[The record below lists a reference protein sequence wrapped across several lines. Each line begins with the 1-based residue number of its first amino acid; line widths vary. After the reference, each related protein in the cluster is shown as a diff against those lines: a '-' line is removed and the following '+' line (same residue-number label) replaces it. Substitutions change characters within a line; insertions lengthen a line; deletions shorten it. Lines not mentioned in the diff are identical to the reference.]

1 MSQERL
7 TALQHALAGQQ
18 VQGFLIPR
26 CDEYQNEYVPA
37 ADERLAWLTGFT
49 GSAGL
54 AAIAGDRTALFVD
67 GRYTLQAAQQIGSQP
82 IEQQNLAPADIANWL
97 CATLKEGDTLG
108 YDPRLH
114 TEPGLAPLKKR
125 LDECGIHLLA
135 LDANPIDR
143 IWDNR
148 PAAPCG
154 AARPHPLTFTG
165 EDSASKR
172 QRIAEQLATKKQ
184 DALWLANPEVCAWLF
199 NIRGSDIPHLPVALS
214 MGFLYQD
221 GSAVLYLAESAT
233 TEALRQHLGRDVE
246 IVHDKLALFTAAERQ
261 HVQKVWA
268 DPLLTNCW
276 TLHELRNREIKILL
290 ERDPITLA
298 KARKNAVE
306 LEGSRAAHIRDGAAL
321 CEFLAELPAAVA
333 GGRQDKSFGEL
344 EAVQLLRSKREL
356 REGFTDDSFDT
367 ISGYCGNGAIVHYR
381 VSPQSSLPMR
391 AAGIYLIDSGG
402 QYPDGTTDVT
412 RTVALGEPPPR
423 AKEHFTRVLKGHIAI
438 ASLRFPKGTCGEQI
452 DAFARKS
459 LWDVGL
465 DYAHGTGHGVG
476 SFLSVHEG
484 PQRIGKAN
492 TNVALE
498 AGMIV
503 SNEPGFYLTGEYGI
517 RIENL
522 VFVKESAEYP
532 GFLEFEALTMAP
544 IERQLVDPELLA
556 DSELIWLNRY
566 HATVRE
572 TLLPLV
578 SEQTRNWLV
587 AATEP
592 LSKAQ

>member
-7 TALQHALAGQQ
+7 EALQQALADQQ
-18 VQGFLIPR
+18 IQGFLVPR

-37 ADERLAWLTGFT
+37 ADERLAWLTTFD

-54 AAIAGDRTALFVD
+54 AAVTTDRAALFVD
-67 GRYTLQAAQQIGSQP
+67 GRYTIQAKQQIGSQP
-82 IEQQNLAPADIANWL
+82 IEQRSLLAADITDWL
-97 CATLKEGDTLG
+97 CGALKDGDTLG

-125 LDECGIHLLA
+125 LDECGILLRA
-135 LDANPIDR
+135 LDSNPIDR
-143 IWDNR
+143 IWQDR
-148 PAAPCG
+148 PALPSG
-154 AARPHPLTFTG
+154 AAHPHPQTFTG

-172 QRIAEQLATKKQ
+172 QRIAKLLKCKNQE
-184 DALWLANPEVCAWLF
+184 ALWLANPEVCAWLF

-221 GSAVLYLAESAT
+221 GSATLYLAESAIGD
-233 TEALRQHLGRDVE
+233 ALRQHLGNEVE
-246 IVHDKLALFTAAERQ
+246 IVTDKPALFTAAERQ
-261 HVQKVWA
+261 HVQRVWV

-276 TLHELRNREIKILL
+276 TLHELRNREMQILL
-290 ERDPITLA
+290 ERDPITGA
-298 KARKNAVE
+298 KALKNNVE

-321 CEFLAELPAAVA
+321 CEFLAELPDAV
-333 GGRQDKSFGEL
+333 QTDNFGEL
-344 EAVQLLRSKREL
+344 EAVKLLREKREQ
-356 REGFTDDSFDT
+356 REGFTNDSFDS
-367 ISGYCGNGAIVHYR
+367 ISGYRGNGAIVHYR
-381 VSPQSSLPMR
+381 VTAESSLPMK
-391 AAGIYLIDSGG
+391 AEGIYLIDSGG

-412 RTVALGEPPPR
+412 RTVALGDFPSM

-438 ASLRFPKGTCGEQI
+438 ASLRFPAGTCGEQI

-459 LWDVGL
+459 LWDAGL

-484 PQRIGKAN
+484 PQRIGKVC

-503 SNEPGFYLTGEYGI
+503 SNEPGFYLADEYGI

-522 VFVKESAEYP
+522 IFVKESAGYT
-532 GFLEFEALTMAP
+532 GFLEFEDLTLAP
-544 IERQLVDPELLA
+544 IELRLVDPKLLTEPELQ
-556 DSELIWLNRY
+556 WLNDY
-566 HATVRE
+566 HEKVRE
-572 TLLPLV
+572 TLTPLV
-578 SEQTRNWLV
+578 NEKTQAWLEESTRPI
-587 AATEP
+587 ARD
-592 LSKAQ
+592 

>member
-7 TALQHALAGQQ
+7 EALRQALAEQQ
-18 VQGFLIPR
+18 VQGFLTPR
-26 CDEYQNEYVPA
+26 CDEYQNEYVPGS
-37 ADERLAWLTGFT
+37 DERLAWLTGFT

-54 AAIAGDRTALFVD
+54 AATAGERSALFVD

-82 IEQQNLAPADIANWL
+82 IEQQSLTPVDITNWL
-97 CATLKEGDTLG
+97 CEALREGDTLG

-125 LDECGIHLLA
+125 FDECGIHLRA
-135 LDANPIDR
+135 LDANPIDS
-143 IWDNR
+143 IWKDR
-148 PAAPCG
+148 PATPSG
-154 AARPHPLTFTG
+154 AARPHPLAFTG
-165 EDSASKR
+165 EESTSKR
-172 QRIAEQLATKKQ
+172 QRIAEMLAAKKQ

-214 MGFLYQD
+214 MGFLYRD
-221 GSAVLYLAESAT
+221 GSATLYLAESAT
-233 TEALRQHLGRDVE
+233 SDALRQHLGRDVE
-246 IVHDKLALFTAAERQ
+246 IVSDKASLFVAAERQ

-276 TLHELRNREIKILL
+276 TLHELRNREMQILL
-290 ERDPITLA
+290 ERDPITVA
-298 KARKNAVE
+298 KARKNTVE

-321 CEFLAELPAAVA
+321 CEFLAELPGAV
-333 GGRQDKSFGEL
+333 GSENFGEL
-344 EAVQLLRSKREL
+344 EAVDLLRSKREQ
-356 REGFTDDSFDT
+356 REGFTDDSFDS
-367 ISGYCGNGAIVHYR
+367 ISGYRGNGAIVHYR
-381 VSPQSSLPMR
+381 VTQESSLPMH
-391 AAGIYLIDSGG
+391 AEGIYLIDSGG

-412 RTVALGEPPPR
+412 RTVALGDFPEQ
-423 AKEHFTRVLKGHIAI
+423 AKGQFTRVLKGHIAL
-438 ASLRFPKGTCGEQI
+438 ATLRFPKGTCGEQI

-484 PQRIGKAN
+484 PQRIGKAT

-498 AGMIV
+498 PGMIV

-522 VFVKESAEYP
+522 IFITESQNYP
-532 GFLEFEALTMAP
+532 GFLEFDALTLVP
-544 IERQLVDPELLA
+544 IERQLIDPALLS
-556 DSELIWLNRY
+556 DSELGWLNDY
-566 HATVRE
+566 HKKVQE
-572 TLLPLV
+572 TLSPLV
-578 SEQTRNWLV
+578 NEQTRAWLV
-587 AATEP
+587 AATAP
-592 LSKAQ
+592 LARA

>member
-1 MSQERL
+1 MNPTRL
-7 TALQHALAGQQ
+7 QRLRSELVGQQ
-18 VQGFLIPR
+18 IDAFLVPR
-26 CDEYQNEYVPA
+26 GDEYQNEYVPA

-54 AAIAGDRTALFVD
+54 AALARDRNALFVD
-67 GRYTLQAAQQIGSQP
+67 GRYTLQAAQEIGSQP
-82 IEQQNLAPADIANWL
+82 IEQQSLSAADIANWL
-97 CATLKEGDTLG
+97 CDALNEGDTLG

-114 TEPGLAPLKKR
+114 TEPALAPLKKR
-125 LDECGIHLLA
+125 LTECGILLRP
-135 LDANPIDR
+135 LDDNPIDR
-143 IWDNR
+143 IWENR
-148 PAAPCG
+148 PASPNGVAC
-154 AARPHPLTFTG
+154 PHPHTFTG

-172 QRIAEQLATKKQ
+172 QRIAQLLTDKKQ

-221 GSAVLYLAESAT
+221 GSATLYLADGASSD
-233 TEALRQHLGRDVE
+233 ALRQHLGREVE
-246 IVHDKLALFTAAERQ
+246 LVSDKPQLFAAAERQ

-276 TLHELRNREIKILL
+276 TLQQLRNREMHLLL
-290 ERDPITLA
+290 ERDPITGA

-306 LEGSRAAHIRDGAAL
+306 LAGSRAAHVRDGAAL
-321 CEFLAELPAAVA
+321 CEFLAELPKAV
-333 GGRQDKSFGEL
+333 QQENFGEL

-356 REGFTDDSFDT
+356 REGFTDDSFDS
-367 ISGYCGNGAIVHYR
+367 ISGYRGNGAIVHYR
-381 VSPQSSLPMR
+381 VSPESSLPMK
-391 AAGIYLIDSGG
+391 AEGIYLIDSGG

-412 RTVALGEPPPR
+412 RTVALGAFPAP

-438 ASLRFPKGTCGEQI
+438 ATLRFPIGTCGEQI

-459 LWDVGL
+459 LWDAGL

-484 PQRIGKAN
+484 PQRIGKAA

-503 SNEPGFYLTGEYGI
+503 SNEPGFYLTDEYGI

-522 VFVKESAEYP
+522 IFVKESADYP
-532 GFLEFEALTMAP
+532 GFLEFEDLTLAP
-544 IERQLVDPELLA
+544 IDRHLIEPTLLS
-556 DSELIWLNRY
+556 DSELEWLNRY
-566 HATVRE
+566 HRKVRE
-572 TLLPLV
+572 ALLPLV
-578 SEQTRNWLV
+578 NEQTQEWLQ
-587 AATEP
+587 AATKPIARGEV
-592 LSKAQ
+592 L